1 MFIPIKERQFTIW
14 NLRRSG
20 LIGSEIARKLK
31 ITRQA
36 VSKALQGMDA
46 HISKTLLEMAKSNQ
60 IEVQSV
66 NFEKGILFGKSVP
79 FNTGAIIFVSAKY
92 GVQVW
97 YEHDGNCNNC
107 NRYKDCMEILWD
119 LADEMNLKLQTT
131 DDPTK
136 LADELFKKLRRLY

>member
-1 MFIPIKERQFTIW
+1 
-14 NLRRSG
+14 
-20 LIGSEIARKLK
+20 
-31 ITRQA
+31 
-36 VSKALQGMDA
+36 MDA

-79 FNTGAIIFVSAKY
+79 LNTGAIIFVSAKY

-97 YEHDGNCNNC
+97 YEHDGDCNNC

-119 LADEMNLKLQTT
+119 LADEMNIKLQTT

-136 LADELFKKLRRLY
+136 LADELFQKLRRIY